1 MLLHSFAFHEG
12 PTVKWQQLVT
22 FLRHKLNFMESYDG
36 SDLWR
41 SRLDPNFEE
50 MVTFFGF
57 HGIELRWLEEVEEV
71 QEVGAETPVFVN
83 GFCAFHQGKL
93 LASCQHGDFKHRIHA
108 TLREV
113 AQRFQE
119 MGYHVPGFQSG
130 QVI

>member
-1 MLLHSFAFHEG
+1 MFCVDEQSTVQGQQSFNE
-12 PTVKWQQLVT
+12 
-22 FLRHKLNFMESYDG
+22 LRHKLNFMESYDG

-71 QEVGAETPVFVN
+71 QEVGAEASVFVN

-119 MGYHVPGFQSG
+119 MGYHVPGFQPG
-130 QVI
+130 KVI